1 MSGTFN
7 GCDIGHD
14 STAAWTGAFRQGD
27 DSSGSINNN
36 GSFVIEALTSFSATR
51 SSSVYG
57 KSQHVQPRALYALTI
72 IKS

>member
-1 MSGTFN
+1 MDVISVTIVQPHGQEPL
-7 GCDIGHD
+7 G
-14 STAAWTGAFRQGD
+14 RGD

-57 KSQHVQPRALYALTI
+57 KSQHVQPPALYALTI